1 VLRRNII
8 LEDASSRVSPNLDK
22 LLTSF
27 SGKHKAAMREAVIQV
42 SNQALMA
49 ANVNIEQRR
58 ALVSALLNVVDISVG
73 FMVGPETA
81 DAAATLIRTVTE
93 LGARGR
99 ADAYGTTYDAACHT
113 RSVTLEAAPVRPVPV
128 QSTPLAPPTPPPTPR
143 VPNDGQNDGKF

>member
-1 VLRRNII
+1 MLRRNII

-58 ALVSALLNVVDISVG
+58 ALVSGCSTSLTSLLGSWSVQKQ
-73 FMVGPETA
+73 P
-81 DAAATLIRTVTE
+81 TL
-93 LGARGR
+93 
-99 ADAYGTTYDAACHT
+99 
-113 RSVTLEAAPVRPVPV
+113 PRP
-128 QSTPLAPPTPPPTPR
+128 
-143 VPNDGQNDGKF
+143 